1 MWRVMVIDDEV
12 RQCKGLKNI
21 LLREFQGGYGGV
33 GFYHGGRSACVRS

>member
-21 LLREFQGGYGGV
+21 LLREFQGDMEV
-33 GFYHGGRSACVRS
+33 